1 MSILLHSILMV
12 ANFSL
17 YSLVQTIF
25 TYSKHVQCYN
35 ITGVQS
41 TYHLP
46 LPKNI
51 VITNGTSNSTTV
63 IVSDADAE
71 PSDELSVKLVFESL
85 EEADSAMFCIAQSG
99 RKAAF
104 NFYAKEKGGVLPKL
118 SRINVFV
125 PDGEPTP
132 RIHFVQKGRRLGL
145 DDAKVIDSRNKGNED
160 EEAC

>member
-17 YSLVQTIF
+17 YSLVQPIF
-25 TYSKHVQCYN
+25 TYSKHVQCYD
-35 ITGVQS
+35 ITEVES
-41 TYHLP
+41 IYHLP

-51 VITNGTSNSTTV
+51 VMTNDTSNSTTV

-71 PSDELSVKLVFESL
+71 PSDQLSVKLVFESL
-85 EEADSAMFCIAQSG
+85 EEADPAMFCIAQSG

-104 NFYAKEKGGVLPKL
+104 HFYAKEKGGVLPKL
-118 SRINVFV
+118 SWIDIFL
-125 PDGEPTP
+125 PDGVLTP

-145 DDAKVIDSRNKGNED
+145 DDAKVVDSRNKGNE
-160 EEAC
+160 EGC